1 MKNAARQGGGTCGES
16 MKGVVM
22 MDKPKSLYLVK
33 NSSGRTLHVWA
44 ASGNQAKR
52 IFCREY
58 GIRPGDDWCGLP
70 DLTARK
76 LKPEEVKA
84 WEAQA
89 EADRATL
96 VFIKGMLEIGAKVC
110 AEGGHGGLPAGAQDA
125 GRPGEGRGKR
135 DRRR

>member
-1 MKNAARQGGGTCGES
+1 
-16 MKGVVM
+16 

-96 VFIKGMLEIGAKVC
+96 VFIKGMLEIGAKDC
-110 AEGGHGGLPAGAQDA
+110 AES
-125 GRPGEGRGKR
+125 GRGGR
-135 DRRR
+135 